1 ISLGLAL
8 DANTAGAQSLTFNA
22 GSAGRVTIGGTIG
35 GATPI
40 GDLEID
46 ANQIVLG
53 ASINSQGGNLAFNAP
68 VVLSSGFDGRQ
79 IVVATNA
86 NGAGNGSI
94 AFNGTIDAQDAGAVG
109 LFLQTGGGES
119 SVTLAGKIGGTT
131 PIGDL
136 TVTASLINLYSDITT
151 QSNKVEFDGPVVL
164 QNSIAINTAGGQ
176 GFNVPGGDV
185 TFNGTVDALSS
196 GVQALTVNAGAQGCA
211 GESCGGGAGAPGT
224 VTFAGDVGS
233 GEALNTL
240 LVRGGDISLQ
250 NVTTTGSQYY
260 VANGVGVNQGTVTL
274 NGNLTAGSGVGPLT
288 NIAGS
293 DIQFIGNVNVA
304 ANAPITVQTNGT
316 ISGGE
321 ILVNGNLSG
330 NLNNLTLN
338 AGNGLIALGG
348 GVLQNQDG
356 GGVTA
361 CPVSNCVEGETHLYS
376 STDTIFALDISA
388 ISTFSA
394 EHILIQDANA
404 ISVVI

>member
-109 LFLQTGGGES
+109 LFLQTGGGE
-119 SVTLAGKIGGTT
+119 IGGTT

-164 QNSIAINTAGGQ
+164 QNSIAINTSGGQ
-176 GFNVPGGDV
+176 VFNVPAGSV
-185 TFNGTVDALSS
+185 TFNGTVDAASS
-196 GVQALTVNAGAQGCA
+196 GAQSLTIQAGGQGSDA
-211 GESCGGGAGAPGT
+211 DHAPGT
-224 VTFAGDVGS
+224 VTFAADVGDNA
-233 GEALNTL
+233 ALDTL
-240 LVRGGDISLQ
+240 LVRGGDMSLQ
-250 NVTTTGSQYY
+250 NIATTGSQYY
-260 VANGVGVNQGTVTL
+260 VANGV
-274 NGNLTAGSGVGPLT
+274 
-288 NIAGS
+288 
-293 DIQFIGNVNVA
+293 
-304 ANAPITVQTNGT
+304 
-316 ISGGE
+316 
-321 ILVNGNLSG
+321 
-330 NLNNLTLN
+330 
-338 AGNGLIALGG
+338 
-348 GVLQNQDG
+348 
-356 GGVTA
+356 
-361 CPVSNCVEGETHLYS
+361 
-376 STDTIFALDISA
+376 
-388 ISTFSA
+388 
-394 EHILIQDANA
+394 
-404 ISVVI
+404 

>member
-164 QNSIAINTAGGQ
+164 QNSIAINTSGGQ
-176 GFNVPGGDV
+176 VFNVPAGSV
-185 TFNGTVDALSS
+185 TFNGTVDAASS
-196 GVQALTVNAGAQGCA
+196 GAQSLTIQAGGQGSDA
-211 GESCGGGAGAPGT
+211 DHAPGT
-224 VTFAGDVGS
+224 ITFAADVGDNA
-233 GEALNTL
+233 ALNTL
-240 LVRGGDISLQ
+240 LMRGGDMSLQ
-250 NVTTTGSQYY
+250 NVATTGSQYY

-316 ISGGE
+316 ISCGE